1 VNISHIII
9 SFFSVISILLVGFS
23 FFLDEKSELYVL
35 AHYYDLAFCLIF
47 FGDFL
52 IHFFTAKNK
61 TKYFFREG
69 GLLDLLGSI
78 PVISE
83 LRFLRIFR
91 VFRLVRAIRSYHEI
105 RIFLIS
111 NLQNAVY
118 ASIFIV
124 ITFVIIATSFAVL
137 HLEHEVG
144 NIKTAQDTVWWAF
157 ITVTTVGYG
166 DYYPITSEGKFFASI
181 LIFNGF
187 VAFGTI
193 ISFINTTLSS
203 LGKKVPKE

>member
-1 VNISHIII
+1 MNISHIVI
-9 SFFSVISILLVGFS
+9 SFFSVISIFLVGFS
-23 FFLDEKSELYVL
+23 FIMDETSELYVL

-47 FGDFL
+47 FVDFL
-52 IHFFTAKNK
+52 IHLL
-61 TKYFFREG
+61 TKKDKRVFLFREG
-69 GLLDLLGSI
+69 GLFDLLGSI
-78 PVISE
+78 PVIME
-83 LRFLRIFR
+83 IRFLRAFR
-91 VFRLVRAIRSYHEI
+91 VFRLLRALKSYREI
-105 RIFLIS
+105 RLFVLS

-124 ITFVIIATSFAVL
+124 ITFVIISTSFAVL

-144 NIKTAQDTVWWAF
+144 NIKTAQDTIWWAF

-193 ISFINTTLSS
+193 ISFINTTLSG
-203 LGKKVPKE
+203 LGKKLPKE